1 MEILIDTNVFIDMFQ
16 KRQPFTDFAT
26 AVITSCVN
34 GQNTGFVS
42 SHSLSDM
49 FYILRKDFS
58 ATERKELIRFI
69 CTYFTV
75 ICEQKEDFLAAVDNS
90 LSLDME
96 DVLQM
101 QCAKKH
107 MIFWKCMGIGQISG
121 AEASAI
127 KIYSIYRGFNVER
140 FGS

>member
-96 DVLQM
+96 DGLQM

-107 MIFWKCMGIGQISG
+107 NLDYIVTRNIKDF
-121 AEASAI
+121 AESYIPAI
-127 KIYSIYRGFNVER
+127 HPNDFLEMYGNWID
-140 FGS
+140 